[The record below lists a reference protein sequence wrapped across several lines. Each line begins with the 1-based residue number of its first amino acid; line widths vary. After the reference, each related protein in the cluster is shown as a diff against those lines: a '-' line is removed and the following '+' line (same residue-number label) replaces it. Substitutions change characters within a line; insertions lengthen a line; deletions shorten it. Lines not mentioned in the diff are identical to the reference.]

1 MSYRMAA
8 LAASML
14 CLACAASEVAAQA
27 PSAAV
32 EADTSNALE
41 FPAAVTRALAARPEL
56 RAYAT
61 RREVEAARRTQ
72 AELRPPLEIGAELEN
87 VLGTGDVSGFKEAE
101 LTLAIGTTWERGD
114 KLAARVA
121 VAEAAL
127 VAIDADERLT
137 VLELSAET
145 GRRFVMLAAEQERL
159 SLAERAAI
167 QAAAVRDAVA
177 LRVRA
182 AQSPRSESL
191 NAEIQLSTAML
202 ARGDA
207 ERDLAAAQ
215 ARLGEQWGDPAARP
229 RASMA
234 LYEMPRP
241 VGVAELES
249 RLERLPE
256 LEQFASEA
264 RVREAE
270 IRLAQAQATT
280 DWSWS
285 AGVRRLE
292 GIDDQA
298 LVFGFSLP
306 LGTAKRAE
314 PFVREARAKLALI
327 DAGREA
333 TLLRLRTLLR
343 AELEQLESA
352 RAAEHAIRD
361 HQLPQAQEV
370 VQLTLA
376 GYRLGRF
383 PYRELALAQQQAFE
397 FELRRLDAA
406 LSYHLSRVELERL
419 IGSTLPSAPGPAS
432 H

>member
-1 MSYRMAA
+1 MGRSG
-8 LAASML
+8 
-14 CLACAASEVAAQA
+14 
-27 PSAAV
+27 
-32 EADTSNALE
+32 
-41 FPAAVTRALAARPEL
+41 
-56 RAYAT
+56 
-61 RREVEAARRTQ
+61 
-72 AELRPPLEIGAELEN
+72 GA
-87 VLGTGDVSGFKEAE
+87 
-101 LTLAIGTTWERGD
+101 
-114 KLAARVA
+114 AARV
-121 VAEAAL
+121 
-127 VAIDADERLT
+127 
-137 VLELSAET
+137 
-145 GRRFVMLAAEQERL
+145 
-159 SLAERAAI
+159 
-167 QAAAVRDAVA
+167 
-177 LRVRA
+177 
-182 AQSPRSESL
+182 
-191 NAEIQLSTAML
+191 
-202 ARGDA
+202 
-207 ERDLAAAQ
+207 
-215 ARLGEQWGDPAARP
+215 
-229 RASMA
+229 MA

-314 PFVREARAKLALI
+314 PFVREARANLALI